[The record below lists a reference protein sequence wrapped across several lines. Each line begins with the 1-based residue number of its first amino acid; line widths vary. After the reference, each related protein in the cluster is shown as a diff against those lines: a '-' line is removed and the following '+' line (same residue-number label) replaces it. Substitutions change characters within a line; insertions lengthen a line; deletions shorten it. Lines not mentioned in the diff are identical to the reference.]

1 MRVLSCNITLSEEKY
16 AFSFVIVPYT
26 TNICAPSM
34 YTFSGPFYG
43 PKVRQMEVVG
53 VGGGRLGRREGRV
66 RGAWVVALVEE
77 RVRGA

>member
-1 MRVLSCNITLSEEKY
+1 
-16 AFSFVIVPYT
+16 
-26 TNICAPSM
+26 M